1 MKINKLKTTS
11 AAILAAALV
20 TISATA
26 AHAAT
31 CTVPG
36 THATIQAA
44 VDDLTC
50 DTIEVDPG
58 TYNESVT
65 IARALTL
72 VGPNS
77 GISGLAVRGPEAIVT
92 SAVTTMNLT
101 NGASVTIDGFTIN
114 GDFGVYVSGSSTGTV
129 IMNNIITGTSRALTF
144 DAPGDNGSVLNNQL
158 ISDVRSMHLASGPYN
173 NLKVNGNR
181 FSGTGS
187 VFFNGNSV
195 INGFELKNN
204 EVLHDSNFASNI
216 SNGIVSGNTFDAVAG
231 SGLDTQMS
239 LHSSTVTGNTFEG
252 NDVNACF
259 QLFGSQFGLVP
270 STNVTISGNTFT
282 NCGGAAPPF
291 NFAIQLSPDITNVT
305 ITDNTI
311 TNGFEG
317 VNTRDSTAWTV
328 SSTIHINDNNIT
340 DNTSFGVRNGQS
352 GVLDATCNWWGAAD
366 GPGPVGPG
374 SGDNVSTNVAYTPWL
389 NAPAP
394 DGNCFPVATT
404 ADQCK
409 KGGWT
414 MSIRADGST
423 FKNQG
428 DCMQYVNTGK

>member
-1 MKINKLKTTS
+1 MKLLKTLS
-11 AAILAAALV
+11 ASAGLAVVLAIGGG
-20 TISATA
+20 TTW
-26 AHAAT
+26 AAT

-58 TYNESVT
+58 IYNESVT

-77 GISGLAVRGPEAIVT
+77 GISGQAARGPEAIVT
-92 SAVTTMNLT
+92 SPATTMNLT

-114 GDFGVYVSGSSTGTV
+114 GDFGVYISGSSTGTV
-129 IMNNIITGTSRALTF
+129 IMNNIITGTSRAVTLG
-144 DAPGDNGSVLNNQL
+144 APGSNASIVNNDL
-158 ISDVRSMHLASGPYN
+158 MSNVRSLHMDGGSGLYT

-181 FSGTGS
+181 FSGAASTGI
-187 VFFNGNSV
+187 FFSGTANTV
-195 INGFELKNN
+195 TGFEFKDNDVRHLANM
-204 EVLHDSNFASNI
+204 AANI
-216 SNGIVSGNTFDAVAG
+216 SNGTVSGNTFAAFVG
-231 SGLDTQMS
+231 SGLNIQIN
-239 LHSSTVTGNTFEG
+239 LHNSIVTDNTFDG
-252 NDVNACF
+252 LNANSGL

-270 STNVTISGNTFT
+270 SDHVLVSSNTFN
-282 NCGGAAPPF
+282 NCVSYG
-291 NFAIQLSPDITNVT
+291 IQLSPDIHDIT
-305 ITDNTI
+305 ITGNAI
-311 TNGFEG
+311 ANGFDG
-317 VNTRDSTAWTV
+317 VNTRDV
-328 SSTIHINDNNIT
+328 SSWNVTGLNIHINGNNIT
-340 DNTSFGVRNGQS
+340 GNTNFGVRNGQA
-352 GVLDATCNWWGAAD
+352 GVLDATCNWWGAAN

-374 SGDNVSTNVAYTPWL
+374 SGDKVSTGVNFTPWL

-394 DGNCFPVATT
+394 GGNCFPVATT

-414 MSIRADGST
+414 MSVRADGSS

-428 DCMQYVNTGK
+428 DCIQYVNTGK